1 MKKIVLLLVVGFL
14 FSTTFSVFGQNK
26 SSGSFP
32 NQRKNYP
39 KAIVNESDNYVV
51 TKCGLLLEN
60 FSLYIYILPIYGK
73 TLKLRPYAKKHDD
86 MMLTANLNSSY
97 SLELP
102 QNMEL
107 Q

>member
-1 MKKIVLLLVVGFL
+1 MLSRHMDCYWEILV
-14 FSTTFSVFGQNK
+14 
-26 SSGSFP
+26 
-32 NQRKNYP
+32 
-39 KAIVNESDNYVV
+39 
-51 TKCGLLLEN
+51 
-60 FSLYIYILPIYGK
+60 YIYILPIYGK